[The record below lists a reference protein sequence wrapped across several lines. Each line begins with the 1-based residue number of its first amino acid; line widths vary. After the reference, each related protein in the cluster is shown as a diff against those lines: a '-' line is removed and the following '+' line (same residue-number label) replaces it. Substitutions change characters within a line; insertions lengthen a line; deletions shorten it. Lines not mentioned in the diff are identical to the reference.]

1 MLKHNCMRE
10 IQKKNIKKKK
20 QAVQLKH
27 THKLV
32 DRELAVMSELVR
44 LGFYQVVS
52 SARFW
57 LTVIISGTSTQH
69 TLGSITAFCC
79 WVKEQAVR
87 HVRGGACM
95 FECISA
101 CVSFYETHGLLPVL
115 ESCLWFKVARV
126 SCVFFTA
133 AGRDC
138 RPPSTLADGVI
149 ALPPPVFTRWAEIQV
164 LSSHRPCHS

>member
-1 MLKHNCMRE
+1 M
-10 IQKKNIKKKK
+10 
-20 QAVQLKH
+20 QLKH

-52 SARFW
+52 SGRFW
-57 LTVIISGTSTQH
+57 LTVIISGTSTQR

-101 CVSFYETHGLLPVL
+101 CVCTPFLRNTHASPRAWILLVISGCTSV
-115 ESCLWFKVARV
+115 SCLFHSSWQRLQASIHSGRRSNCFA
-126 SCVFFTA
+126 TA
-133 AGRDC
+133 CLHTVGRD
-138 RPPSTLADGVI
+138 PSPQQPQALSQLITLAQKI
-149 ALPPPVFTRWAEIQV
+149 FSRLCLQ
-164 LSSHRPCHS
+164 